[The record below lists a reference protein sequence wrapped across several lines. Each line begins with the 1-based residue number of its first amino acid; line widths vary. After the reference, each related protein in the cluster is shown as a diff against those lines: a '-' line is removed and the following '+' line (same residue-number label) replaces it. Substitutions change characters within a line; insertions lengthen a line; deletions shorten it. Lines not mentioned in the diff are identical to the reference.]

1 MRSVFTNDSRGS
13 YKLRECP
20 FCGHSRNLSIE
31 DAGGIDRCVNGEPD
45 GSIPTWHVYCG
56 YCGATG
62 PEVLL
67 KRENAVSAWNRR
79 DGERDE

>member
-1 MRSVFTNDSRGS
+1 ME
-13 YKLRECP
+13 KLKPCP
-20 FCGHSRNLSIE
+20 FCGCTRSLSIE
-31 DAGGIDRCVNGEPD
+31 DAGGIDRYVDGEPD

-62 PEVLL
+62 PEVML

>member
-1 MRSVFTNDSRGS
+1 MTMAEL
-13 YKLRECP
+13 KPCP

-31 DAGGIDRCVNGEPD
+31 DAGGIDRYVNGEPD

-56 YCGATG
+56 QCGATG

-67 KRENAVSAWNRR
+67 KRENAVSSWNRR

>member
-1 MRSVFTNDSRGS
+1 MAMAELKS
-13 YKLRECP
+13 CP
-20 FCGHSRNLSIE
+20 FCGHSRSLSIE
-31 DAGGIDRCVNGEPD
+31 DAGGIDSYVNGEPD

-67 KRENAVSAWNRR
+67 KRENAVSSWNRR
-79 DGERDE
+79 DGERHAD

>member
-1 MRSVFTNDSRGS
+1 ME
-13 YKLRECP
+13 KLKPCP
-20 FCGHSRNLSIE
+20 FCGCTRSLSIE
-31 DAGGIDRCVNGEPD
+31 DADGIDRYVNGEPD
-45 GSIPTWHVYCG
+45 GSIPTWHVCCG

-62 PEVLL
+62 PEVML